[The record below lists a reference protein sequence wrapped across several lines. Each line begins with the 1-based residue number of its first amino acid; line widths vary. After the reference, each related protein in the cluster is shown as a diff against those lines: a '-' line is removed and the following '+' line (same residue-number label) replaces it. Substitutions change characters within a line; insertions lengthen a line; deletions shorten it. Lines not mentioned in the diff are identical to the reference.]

1 MENKTEIELPDFS
14 KVTLTPTPAKKAA
27 SKKAATKTIVEE
39 RERLP
44 RTNRHIN
51 CSYCSTEKVLNPDQY
66 QSYYDFYGSED
77 KIEREFMCKECEM
90 ESKKN
95 PIKFWYKHG
104 DLLQEMSRH
113 IRIAFDLFNRSS
125 KGNNEFNAMRNM
137 VLYHTKEAL
146 IEDTG
151 VEFVA
156 RQLPNNLPEFHSLKI
171 HKIPH
176 VGTLTIKPY
185 EDKKNRIEIA

>member
-1 MENKTEIELPDFS
+1 MENKTEIEMPDFS
-14 KVTLTPTPAKKAA
+14 KVSKPTTSVKTATVKKTV
-27 SKKAATKTIVEE
+27 KKITEE

-44 RTNRHIN
+44 RTNRTVL
-51 CSYCSTEKVLNPDQY
+51 CAYCSAEKILNPDQY
-66 QSYYDFYGSED
+66 QSYYDFYGSEE
-77 KIEREFMCKECEM
+77 KIEREFMCKDCEM

-104 DLLQEMSRH
+104 EILQEMSRH
-113 IRIAFDLFNRSS
+113 IRIAFDLFNRSA

-137 VLYHTKEAL
+137 VLFHTKEAS
-146 IEDTG
+146 IEDTD

-156 RQLPNNLPEFHSLKI
+156 RQLPNNFPEFHSLKI

-185 EDKKNRIEIA
+185 EDKKHRIEIA